1 MARGLI
7 FKKETAKAVICEGG
21 EVMISS
27 QSRKILDQAG
37 IDVVR
42 ATYAKAMIVRV
53 LPRDY
58 HDPVELSGGQV
69 SLGEVDEWL
78 QRYSQIQSA
87 QARRTYVRSNL
98 SLAIAIVSLVVAI
111 LVAIF
116 K

>member
-1 MARGLI
+1 
-7 FKKETAKAVICEGG
+7 
-21 EVMISS
+21 MIST
-27 QSRKILDQAG
+27 QSRRILDQAG

-42 ATYAKAMIVRV
+42 AAYTKAMTVRV

-58 HDPVELSGGQV
+58 LDTVQFSGGQV

-87 QARRTYVRSNL
+87 QARRAYVRSNL
-98 SLAIAIVSLVVAI
+98 SLAIAIVSLIVAALVAI
-111 LVAIF
+111 L